1 MEKRKPNRLINEK
14 SPYLRMHAYNPVD
27 WYPWTGEAFEKAIR
41 ENKPIFLSIGYSS
54 CHWCHVMEKESF
66 EDEEVAS
73 FLNEYFVSIKV
84 DKEERPDIDSLYME
98 YCILLNNSGGW
109 PLSVFI
115 TPTKEPFFAG
125 TYFPKKHFLK
135 LLEQIKELWD
145 RDSKNIIEKSKRL
158 MEQLRYF
165 MGSTEKGEL
174 TEDFIDRALF
184 GLANR
189 YDEEFG
195 GFSEAPKFPSLQNI
209 LLLLKSQRQ
218 PFQNIAL
225 STLLN
230 MRRGG
235 IWDHVGGGFHRY
247 STDRYWLL
255 PHFEKMLYDQAM
267 SVLAYAEAYR
277 LTKDE
282 IFKDT
287 VYKIVSFVKE
297 NLYRDGFFY
306 TAMDADTEGEE
317 GGYYLWTYDEI
328 ESILKESAKEFIEF
342 FNIKEEGNFLDEAKR
357 IKSGKNILY
366 AKEPKIAF
374 EEELKRLKAF
384 RNKRQKPLID
394 DKILLDQNAMMDFA
408 LAEAYL
414 VFGDKEFLDMAIK
427 NIDLISKTPLT
438 HAINHSKHIE
448 PILDDYAF
456 LIRAYLSL
464 YKATFS
470 KEYLE
475 KARNFMNEA
484 IEKLWDKTS
493 GGFYLSLSEDV
504 LIPQKPLYDG
514 AIPSGNSVMGLN
526 LVELF
531 FIIKEDI
538 YEDFYNILSSLY
550 GNMLSQ
556 NPTACSFF
564 MISFLLY
571 KKGYQLLLS
580 MPLSKAQN
588 EVINIYKHYLP
599 NVVPYNEE
607 SQDFKLIACKDY
619 TCLNPASSVD
629 ELIKIIA

>member
-1 MEKRKPNRLINEK
+1 MKNRKPNRLIHEK
-14 SPYLRMHAYNPVD
+14 SPYLKMHAYNPVD
-27 WYPWTGEAFEKAIR
+27 WYPWSEEAFEKAR
-41 ENKPIFLSIGYSS
+41 KENKPVFLSIGYSS

-73 FLNEYFVSIKV
+73 FLNENFVSIKV
-84 DKEERPDIDSLYME
+84 DKEERPDVDSLYME

-109 PLSVFI
+109 PLSVFL

-125 TYFPKKHFLK
+125 TYFPKTHFLR
-135 LLEQIKELWD
+135 LLQQVKDLWEK
-145 RDSKNIIEKSKRL
+145 DSKNIVEKSKRV

-165 MGSTEKGEL
+165 MSSVEKRQLNES
-174 TEDFIDRALF
+174 FIERALF

-195 GFSEAPKFPSLQNI
+195 GFSEAPKFPSLQNV

-218 PFQNIAL
+218 PFQNMAL

-267 SVLAYAEAYR
+267 SILAYAEAYR
-277 LTKDE
+277 LTKNE
-282 IFKDT
+282 IFKDS

-297 NLYRDGFFY
+297 NLYSDGYFY

-317 GGYYLWTYDEI
+317 GGYYLFTYDEI
-328 ESILKESAKEFIEF
+328 KDILGDRAKDFADF
-342 FNIKEEGNFLDEAKR
+342 FNIKEDGNFLDEAKR
-357 IKSGKNILY
+357 IKTGKNILY
-366 AKEPKIAF
+366 AREPSLSF
-374 EEELKRLKAF
+374 EDELKRLKAF
-384 RNKRQKPLID
+384 REKRQKPLID

-414 VFGDKEFLDMAIK
+414 VFEEKEFLDMAVK
-427 NIDLISKTPLT
+427 NINLISKAPLS
-438 HAINHSKHIE
+438 HAMNHPKHIN
-448 PILDDYAF
+448 PVLDDYAF
-456 LIRAYLSL
+456 LIKAYLSL

-475 KARNFMNEA
+475 KAVYFMDEA

-504 LIPQKPLYDG
+504 IVPQKPLYDG

-531 FIIKEDI
+531 FITKDDK
-538 YEDFYNILSSLY
+538 YEHLYNVLSSLY
-550 GNMLSQ
+550 GSMLSQ

-564 MISFLLY
+564 VSSFLLY
-571 KKGYQLLLS
+571 KEGYQLLLA

-588 EVINIYKHYLP
+588 EVINLYKHYIP
-599 NVVPYNEE
+599 NVVPYHEE
-607 SQDFKLIACKDY
+607 SSDNKLIACKGY
-619 TCLNPASSVD
+619 TCLNPVSSVED
-629 ELIKIIA
+629 LIKIIA